1 MIHAQKIVGLWK
13 YRRKMADFAVFWYFV
28 RMAKIHYCKGVC
40 MKIAIVGATG
50 LVGESL
56 CEIVSQKMP
65 KATLQLYGNT
75 SVGTKVTYA
84 NRRYIVLPVKDVL
97 ENLPDVAMF
106 MANESVSREYVPQL
120 AKRGVICID
129 NSSYFRL
136 HQDVPLVVPTIN
148 GQKVRGRRIIANP
161 NCTTIQVAMALS
173 CLTSL
178 EPYKMTVVTYQAVS
192 GAGREGLE
200 DYRQNRQY
208 GKLKAFAHPIVD
220 NVLPLV
226 GEITPNGYSTEEIKM
241 QKECCKILNIP
252 IAINCFCARVPV
264 SVGHCAFVNVQFEKP
279 FTLPQVKKLLQ
290 GGKDVLTFFEPYDNL
305 LPMPLGIRNS
315 KYVGVGRVFRD
326 QTTNGI
332 NMFVVADNLLRGA
345 SYNAYEILQLVA
357 QENGWE

>member
-1 MIHAQKIVGLWK
+1 
-13 YRRKMADFAVFWYFV
+13 
-28 RMAKIHYCKGVC
+28 

-56 CEIVSQKMP
+56 CKIVSSKMP
-65 KATLQLYGNT
+65 NATLQLYGNM
-75 SVGTKVTYA
+75 SVGEKVTYA
-84 NRRYIVLPVKDVL
+84 NKRYTVMPTKNIFDD
-97 ENLPDVAMF
+97 LPDVAMF
-106 MANESVSREYVPQL
+106 MANEQVASEYVPQL
-120 AKRGVICID
+120 AKMGVTCID

-136 HQDVPLVVPTIN
+136 HDDVPLIVPSIN
-148 GQKVRGRRIIANP
+148 GQKSRGCKIIANP
-161 NCTTIQVAMALS
+161 NCTTIQVAIALN

-178 EPYKMTVVTYQAVS
+178 GPYKMTVTTYQAVS
-192 GAGREGLE
+192 GAGREGLD
-200 DYRQNRQY
+200 DYHQNRQY

-241 QKECCKILNIP
+241 QTECCKILNLP

-290 GGKDVLTFFEPYDNL
+290 AGKDVLTFFEPYDNL
-305 LPMPLGIRNS
+305 LPMPMGIRNS

-345 SYNAYEILQLVA
+345 SYNAFEILQLVVR
-357 QENGWE
+357 EKGWE